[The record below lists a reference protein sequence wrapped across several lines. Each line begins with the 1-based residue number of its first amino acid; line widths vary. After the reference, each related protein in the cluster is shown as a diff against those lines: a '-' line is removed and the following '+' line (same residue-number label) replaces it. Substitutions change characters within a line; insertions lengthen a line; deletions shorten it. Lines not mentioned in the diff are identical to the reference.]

1 MNEKRRREIEA
12 MRTIDGMWV
21 AGSFGVSKAVDD
33 LLAEIDRLTPDALLG
48 AAVRGMEEWPCLWKA
63 EEDAGPCLAFMFAR
77 DHKEVEHVSTPLGYR
92 VSEMS
97 YDYDPRDDAWYPT
110 PEAALKAAGLW
121 PED

>member
-33 LLAEIDRLTPDALLG
+33 LLAEIDRLTPDAELG
-48 AAVRGMEEWPCLWKA
+48 EAVRGMPENDSGPLVFWCDMTRPGRWAWAVGEYPDVCAA
-63 EEDAGPCLAFMFAR
+63 ESRVYTMFLNGGTY
-77 DHKEVEHVSTPLGYR
+77 DTP
-92 VSEMS
+92 
-97 YDYDPRDDAWYPT
+97 D
-110 PEAALKAAGLW
+110 AALKAAGLW